1 MSERVNLQYNLAI
14 VDMRK
19 LYITWDPSH
28 SPYQE
33 VRVISN
39 HPGLSIDGSE
49 PLTEQWPGRGDKN
62 SIPANTSR

>member
-1 MSERVNLQYNLAI
+1 M
-14 VDMRK
+14 
-19 LYITWDPSH
+19 YIYTTWDASH

-33 VRVISN
+33 VRFISK

-49 PLTEQWPGRGDKN
+49 ALTEQWPDGGDKN